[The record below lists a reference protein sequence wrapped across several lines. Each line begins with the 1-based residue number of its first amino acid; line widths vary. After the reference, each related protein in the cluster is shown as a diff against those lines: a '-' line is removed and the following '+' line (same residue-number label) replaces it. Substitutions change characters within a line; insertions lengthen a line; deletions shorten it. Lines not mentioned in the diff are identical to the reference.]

1 MSIGPLMID
10 IAGLILTDEDRVLLN
25 QPAVGG
31 LILFARNYSNPQQ
44 LSALIAEIRA
54 TRSQPI
60 LIAVDQEGGRV
71 QRFRDGFTCLPPAAW
86 HGENYQA
93 QPTAAIIQCEQH
105 GKIMATELRNV
116 GVDFSF
122 APVLDI
128 GCGPSQVIGDRAFAG
143 DPSTIAELAIAWMRG
158 VHSVGMAAVGKHFPG
173 HGAVQAD
180 SHQELPI
187 DQRSLETILQHD
199 LIPFEKLIAAGLDA
213 IMPAHVLYPEIDSLP
228 AGFSTIWLKEIL
240 RNQLNFKGVIF
251 SDDLSMGAAQIAGG
265 YGARA
270 VAALNAGCDMV
281 LACNNR
287 AGALEVAATL
297 ANYTDTVAQQ
307 RLEQMLG
314 TMRAIL

>member
-10 IAGLILTDEDRVLLN
+10 IEGLSLTSPDRALLN

-31 LILFARNYSNPQQ
+31 LILFARNYANPQQ
-44 LSALIAEIRA
+44 LSELTSAIRKA
-54 TRSQPI
+54 RDKPI

-86 HGENYQA
+86 HGQIYEV
-93 QPTAAIIQCEQH
+93 QPLEAIQQCERH
-105 GKIMATELRNV
+105 GQIMATELRNV

-128 GCGPSQVIGDRAFAG
+128 GCGPSKVIGDRAFAG
-143 DPSTIAELAIAWMRG
+143 TPQMVTALATAWVRG

-180 SHQELPI
+180 SHQELPV
-187 DQRSLETILQHD
+187 DQRSLETILQAD
-199 LIPFEKLIAAGLDA
+199 LIPFINLIHAKLDA
-213 IMPAHVLYPEIDSLP
+213 VMPAHVLYPQIDNLP
-228 AGFSTIWLKEIL
+228 AGFSSLWLKDIL
-240 RNQLNFKGVIF
+240 RNRLNFQGVIF

-270 VAALNAGCDMV
+270 IAALNAGCDMV

-297 ANYTDTVAQQ
+297 ANYVDIAAQQ
-307 RLEQMLG
+307 RLLQMLIKSG
-314 TMRAIL
+314 YST